1 MNNQLSL
8 YILVNLIS
16 FGCGFA
22 LTWFFDYKKSMDGE
36 LENTDEELE
45 DIKLESED
53 ILSPVTGKAFE
64 LSNAKDD
71 VFSSLSLG
79 DGIAFT
85 PEEGKIY
92 APVTGE
98 ITVAYPT
105 KHAIGIKSD
114 NGLEVLIH
122 IGIDTVELNGKY
134 FESNIKQGM
143 HVKAGEELVSF
154 DIDKIKEAGYDPT
167 VMMIVIN
174 TPEYKAILP
183 KKYGEV
189 KHGDLAITTQV

>member
-1 MNNQLSL
+1 MNNQLPL

-85 PEEGKIY
+85 PEEGKFMLQL
-92 APVTGE
+92 
-98 ITVAYPT
+98 
-105 KHAIGIKSD
+105 
-114 NGLEVLIH
+114 LERLQLLTQLSMRLVLSQIM
-122 IGIDTVELNGKY
+122 D
-134 FESNIKQGM
+134 
-143 HVKAGEELVSF
+143 
-154 DIDKIKEAGYDPT
+154 
-167 VMMIVIN
+167 
-174 TPEYKAILP
+174 
-183 KKYGEV
+183 
-189 KHGDLAITTQV
+189 

>member
-1 MNNQLSL
+1 MNNQLPL

-143 HVKAGEELVSF
+143 HVK
-154 DIDKIKEAGYDPT
+154 
-167 VMMIVIN
+167 
-174 TPEYKAILP
+174 
-183 KKYGEV
+183 
-189 KHGDLAITTQV
+189 HGDLAITTQV